1 MLAKH
6 TPNED
11 PRYRDMLGKY
21 YLAVFR
27 NGRPLMIGPLEGD
40 TITTQVQALNIATD
54 IRGMRPITLLA
65 A

>member
-11 PRYRDMLGKY
+11 PRKRDYIGRY

-27 NGRPLMIGPLEGD
+27 NGRPLMIGPLSG
-40 TITTQVQALNIATD
+40 TTAKREAENIAWE
-54 IRGMRPITLLA
+54 IRQMRPLQLIA

>member
-6 TPNED
+6 TPTED
-11 PRYRDMLGKY
+11 PRKRDYIGRY

-27 NGRPLMIGPLEGD
+27 TGRPLMVGPLEGD
-40 TITTQVQALNIATD
+40 TITTKTQAYHIATD
-54 IRGMRPITLLA
+54 TRGMRPVELLA

>member
-11 PRYRDMLGKY
+11 PRKRDYVGRY

-40 TITTQVQALNIATD
+40 TITTQTEALNIATD
-54 IRGMRPITLLA
+54 TRGMRPVELLA